1 MAHVF
6 LKKIQINNLGPIIE
20 DEIEFIPFTY
30 LIGRNNA
37 GKSHYLKAIEL
48 LLATRVPPVP
58 EQIKLQ
64 RDKNKP
70 IQIKGFFHG
79 VENFTH
85 LVAASN
91 HQQKINQSIENGILT
106 VVRILD
112 PNDEGQFGILSSG
125 EVYNPGGFSANLLK
139 VLPEPI
145 TIIATADTLDEL
157 TNKQNTAL
165 SKLKKEVLSS
175 FLLSLKEKT
184 KHALV
189 ELDKFLHDMDS
200 GIRSQ
205 DLIQFEEY
213 FKQEL
218 IGEFSEVIPSVKF
231 NLPDEEVIAKE
242 MKIILDDGHPSEI
255 EQKGH
260 GLQRAALL
268 AMLRV
273 LAKHGAR
280 YQDRPAP
287 IFLVGEIETFLHPYA
302 QKLLAQTFKSLIDR
316 YQIVTST
323 HSPFIITPDVI
334 DGYRRVTKTS
344 ASGTKNRTFSLIKDI
359 NADIIKR
366 HLERRG
372 NLEGLFADRIILVE
386 GDNDEGFYMK
396 IMNIFDVQYP
406 AGKFTLFVKVG
417 GKQEVR
423 QARKFYRFMGFDAVF
438 TVCDLDYIFSNDF
451 KNLLKEIEFDENLSI
466 KLREY
471 IEWDNPGDPPLKLV
485 CEKIETKG
493 LPDFFQTLCDNLKKY
508 QVYILGKG
516 APEMYLKNNLGQ
528 KTGWENITSADDLL
542 EPAYLKELLEELMEE

>member
-200 GIRSQ
+200 GIRSYT
-205 DLIQFEEY
+205 I
-213 FKQEL
+213 
-218 IGEFSEVIPSVKF
+218 
-231 NLPDEEVIAKE
+231 
-242 MKIILDDGHPSEI
+242 
-255 EQKGH
+255 
-260 GLQRAALL
+260 
-268 AMLRV
+268 
-273 LAKHGAR
+273 
-280 YQDRPAP
+280 
-287 IFLVGEIETFLHPYA
+287 
-302 QKLLAQTFKSLIDR
+302 
-316 YQIVTST
+316 
-323 HSPFIITPDVI
+323 
-334 DGYRRVTKTS
+334 
-344 ASGTKNRTFSLIKDI
+344 
-359 NADIIKR
+359 
-366 HLERRG
+366 
-372 NLEGLFADRIILVE
+372 
-386 GDNDEGFYMK
+386 
-396 IMNIFDVQYP
+396 
-406 AGKFTLFVKVG
+406 
-417 GKQEVR
+417 
-423 QARKFYRFMGFDAVF
+423 
-438 TVCDLDYIFSNDF
+438 
-451 KNLLKEIEFDENLSI
+451 
-466 KLREY
+466 
-471 IEWDNPGDPPLKLV
+471 
-485 CEKIETKG
+485 
-493 LPDFFQTLCDNLKKY
+493 
-508 QVYILGKG
+508 
-516 APEMYLKNNLGQ
+516 
-528 KTGWENITSADDLL
+528 
-542 EPAYLKELLEELMEE
+542 